1 MDVAFEKLARSAV
14 ERTAA
19 AAPAGVDVKARATNG
34 SKIIALA
41 AAAISAAAIIAT
53 AAIGGDAAAAAPA
66 AAKASVCPGAGTR
79 AAVETEKTACAANT
93 RAGCLLAGAS
103 EAAASAA
110 STVGA
115 VFATPAAA
123 PVGSFLA

>member
-1 MDVAFEKLARSAV
+1 MDVALEKLARSAV

-19 AAPAGVDVKARATNG
+19 AADVKARATNG

-41 AAAISAAAIIAT
+41 AAATSAAAIIAT

-66 AAKASVCPGAGTR
+66 AAKASVCRGAGTR

-103 EAAASAA
+103 EAAASA
-110 STVGA
+110 VGA

>member
-1 MDVAFEKLARSAV
+1 MDVALEKLARSAV

-53 AAIGGDAAAAAPA
+53 ATIGGDAALA
-66 AAKASVCPGAGTR
+66 AAKASVCPGAGAR

-123 PVGSFLA
+123 PAGSFLA

>member
-1 MDVAFEKLARSAV
+1 MLSLPGNLGAYYCLGRLRRAAV
-14 ERTAA
+14 AA
-19 AAPAGVDVKARATNG
+19 AVKME
-34 SKIIALA
+34 IEV
-41 AAAISAAAIIAT
+41 
-53 AAIGGDAAAAAPA
+53 AAAAAPA

-123 PVGSFLA
+123 PAGSFLA

>member
-1 MDVAFEKLARSAV
+1 MDVALEKLARSAV

-53 AAIGGDAAAAAPA
+53 AAIGGDAAPA
-66 AAKASVCPGAGTR
+66 AAKASVCPGAGAR

-123 PVGSFLA
+123 PAGSFLA

>member
-1 MDVAFEKLARSAV
+1 MSRPEPPTVA
-14 ERTAA
+14 
-19 AAPAGVDVKARATNG
+19 
-34 SKIIALA
+34 KIIALA

-53 AAIGGDAAAAAPA
+53 ATIGGDAALA
-66 AAKASVCPGAGTR
+66 AAKASVCPGAGAR

-110 STVGA
+110 SA

-123 PVGSFLA
+123 PAGSFLA

>member
-1 MDVAFEKLARSAV
+1 MDVALEKLARSAV

-53 AAIGGDAAAAAPA
+53 AAIGSDAAAPA
-66 AAKASVCPGAGTR
+66 AAKASVCPGAGAR

-103 EAAASAA
+103 EAAASA
-110 STVGA
+110 VGA
-115 VFATPAAA
+115 VFATPATA
-123 PVGSFLA
+123 PAGSFLA

>member
-1 MDVAFEKLARSAV
+1 MSRPEPPTVA
-14 ERTAA
+14 
-19 AAPAGVDVKARATNG
+19 
-34 SKIIALA
+34 KIIALA
-41 AAAISAAAIIAT
+41 AAAISAAIIAPAT
-53 AAIGGDAAAAAPA
+53 IGGDAALA
-66 AAKASVCPGAGTR
+66 AAKASVCPGAGAR
-79 AAVETEKTACAANT
+79 AALETEKTACAANT

-110 STVGA
+110 SAVGA

>member
-1 MDVAFEKLARSAV
+1 MDVALEKLARSAV

-19 AAPAGVDVKARATNG
+19 AA
-34 SKIIALA
+34 
-41 AAAISAAAIIAT
+41 IIAT
-53 AAIGGDAAAAAPA
+53 AAIGGDATAAAPA

-103 EAAASAA
+103 EAAASA
-110 STVGA
+110 VGA

-123 PVGSFLA
+123 PAGSFLA

>member
-1 MDVAFEKLARSAV
+1 MSRPEPPTVA
-14 ERTAA
+14 
-19 AAPAGVDVKARATNG
+19 
-34 SKIIALA
+34 KIIALA
-41 AAAISAAAIIAT
+41 AAAIIAT
-53 AAIGGDAAAAAPA
+53 ATIGGDAALA
-66 AAKASVCPGAGTR
+66 AAKASVCPGAGAR

-110 STVGA
+110 SA